1 MLMPGLFIT
10 LSLIFFLLSSQSCLV
25 YFEFLL
31 KDWISNKDNR
41 GDNFYL
47 TLSGIILTVT
57 LLTLI
62 GRTIIFALFVKE
74 NGK

>member
-1 MLMPGLFIT
+1 MPGLFIT